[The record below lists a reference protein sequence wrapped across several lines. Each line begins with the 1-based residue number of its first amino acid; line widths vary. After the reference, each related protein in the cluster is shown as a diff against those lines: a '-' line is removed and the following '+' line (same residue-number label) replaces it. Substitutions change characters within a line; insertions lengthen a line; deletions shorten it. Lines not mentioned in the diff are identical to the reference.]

1 MFRDNISPLAQT
13 NETRGRLAIF
23 VDGASLFY
31 AASELGIEIDYIKL
45 LCQLTDGATL
55 LRAFFYTGV
64 EKTLEKQ
71 QRFLMWMRHH
81 GYRVVTKEVV
91 QQPDGSKKANL
102 EVEIAVDLMKL
113 APFYDTAVLVSGNGE
128 LAYAVEAVSYRGV
141 RVELVSLRCMTSESL
156 LNVCDRYID
165 LESLKEDI
173 QKTRGISERKIIKQP
188 LLAFSRDRHERTDW
202 LCDSHLMEASATFA
216 PSFPEP
222 S

>member
-1 MFRDNISPLAQT
+1 MFRDVSSPLTQT

-23 VDGASLFY
+23 VDGTSLFY
-31 AASELGIEIDYIKL
+31 AASQLGIEIDYIKL

-64 EKTLEKQ
+64 ETINEKQ

-102 EVEIAVDLMKL
+102 DVEIAVELMKL

-128 LAYAVEAVSYRGV
+128 LAYAVDAISYRGV
-141 RVELVSLRCMTSESL
+141 RVELVSLRSMTSESL
-156 LNVCDRYID
+156 LNVCDRYVD
-165 LESLKEDI
+165 LESIKEDI
-173 QKTRGISERKIIKQP
+173 QKTRVIGEGKKIRQP
-188 LLAFSRDRHERTDW
+188 LLAF
-202 LCDSHLMEASATFA
+202 LQG
-216 PSFPEP
+216 
-222 S
+222 

>member
-1 MFRDNISPLAQT
+1 MFRDVSSPLTQT

-23 VDGASLFY
+23 VDGTSLFY
-31 AASELGIEIDYIKL
+31 AASQLGIEIDYIKL

-64 EKTLEKQ
+64 ETINEKQ

-102 EVEIAVDLMKL
+102 DVEIAVDLMKL

-128 LAYAVEAVSYRGV
+128 LAYAVDAISYRGV
-141 RVELVSLRCMTSESL
+141 RVELVSLRSMTSESL
-156 LNVCDRYID
+156 LNVCDRYVD
-165 LESLKEDI
+165 LESIKEDI
-173 QKTRGISERKIIKQP
+173 QKTRVIGEGKKIRQP
-188 LLAFSRDRHERTDW
+188 LLAF
-202 LCDSHLMEASATFA
+202 LQG
-216 PSFPEP
+216 
-222 S
+222 

>member
-1 MFRDNISPLAQT
+1 MFRDVSSPLTQT

-23 VDGASLFY
+23 VDGTSLFY
-31 AASELGIEIDYIKL
+31 AVSQLGIEIDYIKL

-64 EKTLEKQ
+64 ETINEKQ

-102 EVEIAVDLMKL
+102 DVEIAVDLMKL

-128 LAYAVEAVSYRGV
+128 LAYAVDAISYRGV
-141 RVELVSLRCMTSESL
+141 RVELVSLRSMTSESL
-156 LNVCDRYID
+156 LNVCDRYVD
-165 LESLKEDI
+165 LESIKEDI
-173 QKTRGISERKIIKQP
+173 QKTRVIGEGKKIRQP
-188 LLAFSRDRHERTDW
+188 LLAF
-202 LCDSHLMEASATFA
+202 LQG
-216 PSFPEP
+216 
-222 S
+222 